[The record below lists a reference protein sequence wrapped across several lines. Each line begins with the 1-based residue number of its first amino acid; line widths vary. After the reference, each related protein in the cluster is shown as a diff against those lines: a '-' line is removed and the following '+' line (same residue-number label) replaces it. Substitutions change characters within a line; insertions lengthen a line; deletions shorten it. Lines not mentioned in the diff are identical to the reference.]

1 TREDRF
7 TQSEPLRERGMASG
21 VQVRVG
27 RREAP
32 WGVLGAHTPEL
43 RSFSADEVDFLQSVA
58 NVLAAAID
66 RWETE
71 ERTRH
76 RALHDALTGLP
87 NRTLFLDRLT
97 HALDRAGRDG
107 SMVAVL
113 FLDIDNFKIV
123 NDSLGHESGDALLRS
138 FAPRLQGALRP
149 SDTVARFGGDE
160 FVVLC
165 EDLETADG
173 AVNIVERVL
182 EGFSQPL
189 HVAGRELFA
198 TASIGV
204 ALARGQ
210 RSADGL
216 LRDAD
221 AAMYRAKARGR
232 ARYELFD
239 EEMRERVSDRLR
251 TEIALRRAVI
261 DGGLEVHY
269 QPLVSLED
277 GAIVGAEALLRWHD
291 EERGWVP
298 PVEFIP
304 VAEDSGLIVPM
315 GTWVL
320 EQACREALAWAPGA
334 DGGPLEIAVN
344 LSSRQ
349 VAQPEFGAEVERVVA
364 ETGIDPARLTFE
376 ITESVVMEEAEA
388 PMESIRRIEDLGV
401 KLALDDFGTGYSSL
415 SYLDRLPID
424 ILKLDRS
431 FIAAL
436 AGMRGSPTSAIVAG
450 VVTMAKALGLVVV
463 AEGVE
468 EPDQVQELR
477 RLGCAFAQGFL
488 FSPAVPAAEFR
499 TLLGTAFD
507 VDEPAATGT

>member
-1 TREDRF
+1 
-7 TQSEPLRERGMASG
+7 
-21 VQVRVG
+21 
-27 RREAP
+27 
-32 WGVLGAHTPEL
+32 
-43 RSFSADEVDFLQSVA
+43 
-58 NVLAAAID
+58 
-66 RWETE
+66 
-71 ERTRH
+71 
-76 RALHDALTGLP
+76 
-87 NRTLFLDRLT
+87 
-97 HALDRAGRDG
+97 
-107 SMVAVL
+107 
-113 FLDIDNFKIV
+113 
-123 NDSLGHESGDALLRS
+123 
-138 FAPRLQGALRP
+138 
-149 SDTVARFGGDE
+149 
-160 FVVLC
+160 
-165 EDLETADG
+165 
-173 AVNIVERVL
+173 
-182 EGFSQPL
+182 
-189 HVAGRELFA
+189 
-198 TASIGV
+198 
-204 ALARGQ
+204 
-210 RSADGL
+210 
-216 LRDAD
+216 
-221 AAMYRAKARGR
+221 MYRAKARGR